1 MNQCSYTVVAAF
13 QYCDRPAVSN
23 RMTSSFYPQI
33 PAVIRPLPTLS
44 PHNFPISPGVFPRA
58 SDRSSA
64 TALQATGAVEA
75 AALGFFSS
83 IRIPAALIAGSS
95 LSAFFSKIDKNKYG
109 GTDGWENRW
118 QDRLVFL
125 YHVLSF
131 GSLLLSLNV
140 VITATAAGTTL
151 LLDKYDSVAISAFEF
166 LKGKMYYEML
176 TTRWSFF
183 ISLLSFI
190 GAITARA
197 FVEFDLLQPNRRKL
211 GTVLLL
217 TVGALWTHLISF
229 INGSLFTSPNLG
241 LMTLEMIKVGMPCLF
256 S

>member
-1 MNQCSYTVVAAF
+1 M
-13 QYCDRPAVSN
+13 
-23 RMTSSFYPQI
+23 
-33 PAVIRPLPTLS
+33 
-44 PHNFPISPGVFPRA
+44 
-58 SDRSSA
+58 
-64 TALQATGAVEA
+64 
-75 AALGFFSS
+75 
-83 IRIPAALIAGSS
+83 
-95 LSAFFSKIDKNKYG
+95 
-109 GTDGWENRW
+109 
-118 QDRLVFL
+118 
-125 YHVLSF
+125 
-131 GSLLLSLNV
+131 